1 MILIDTN
8 VISEVMR
15 SEPDGRVK
23 AWLNG
28 QMRGE
33 VGITSITVAEVLCG
47 IWSLPEGRRRNQL
60 LGAAAEVFGGYL
72 SGRIFAFDHRAA
84 VEYAEIVVG
93 RERIGTPISM
103 ADAQIA
109 AICLANSADLA
120 TRNTKDFDN
129 TGIALFNPWTES

>member
-15 SEPDGRVK
+15 PEPDARVK
-23 AWLNG
+23 AWLND

-33 VGITSITVAEVLCG
+33 VGITSITIAEVLYG
-47 IWSLPEGRRRNQL
+47 IRSLPEGRRRNQL
-60 LGAAAEVFGGYL
+60 LEATAEVFDGNFT
-72 SGRIFAFDHRAA
+72 GRIFAFDHRAA

-93 RERIGTPISM
+93 RERMDTPISM

-109 AICLANSADLA
+109 AICLANNADLA
-120 TRNTKDFDN
+120 TRNTKDFGN
-129 TGIALFNPWTES
+129 TGITLLNPWTES

>member
-33 VGITSITVAEVLCG
+33 VGITSITVAEVLYG

-120 TRNTKDFDN
+120 TRNTKDFED
-129 TGIALFNPWTES
+129 TGMVLVDPWHT